1 MKIITIGRSSS
12 NDVII
17 NDPLV
22 TRKTHCQIIQDDNGS
37 FRLIDNNST
46 NGTYV
51 NGTQRHG
58 EVVLNKT
65 DVVRI
70 GNTILPWQTY
80 FNNVGHST
88 VVGPGRIDYTPIPPR
103 PKSWLGGAIVATV
116 LFSILFGI
124 LAIVNAS
131 KVDKLYDGGDYI
143 GAQCAAQRARTFF
156 WLAFGIG
163 IGRILLFFF
172 VM

>member
-12 NDVII
+12 NDIII

-51 NGTQRHG
+51 NGIRRHG

-65 DVVRI
+65 DIVRI
-70 GNTILPWQTY
+70 GNSTLPWQIY
-80 FNNVGHST
+80 FKDDKDG
-88 VVGPGRIDYTPIPPR
+88 GGRTPPTPPR
-103 PKSWLGGAIVATV
+103 PKSWLGGAIVATI

-131 KVDKLYDGGDYI
+131 KVNGLYDGGDYI
-143 GAQCAAQRARTFF
+143 GAQCAAKRARTFF
-156 WLAFGIG
+156 WVAFGIG
-163 IGRILLFFF
+163 IGRIIVSILLLIF
-172 VM
+172 